1 MNDLRTGIGYDI
13 HRMVEGKELRL
24 GGIKI
29 EYPKGLFGYSDGDVL
44 LHAICDALLGAAGL
58 GDIGGHFPDTDP
70 AYKGIASLEL
80 LRHVV
85 KLLHE
90 SGFEVVNID
99 ANVLAEAPKTGS
111 HISDMKETI
120 GGAVGISPKRVNI
133 KGRTSEGLG
142 EIGRGEA
149 IAAQAVAMVQQ
160 KD

>member
-13 HRMVEGKELRL
+13 HRMVEGRELRL
-24 GGIKI
+24 GGIRI
-29 EYPKGLFGYSDGDVL
+29 EYPKGLLGYSDGDVL

-70 AYKGIASLEL
+70 VYKGISSLEL

-99 ANVLAEAPKTGS
+99 ANVLAEAPKIGS
-111 HISDMKETI
+111 HISDMKEAV

>member
-13 HRMVEGKELRL
+13 HRMVEGRELRL
-24 GGIKI
+24 GGIRI
-29 EYPKGLFGYSDGDVL
+29 EYPKGLLGYSDGDVL

-70 AYKGIASLEL
+70 VYKGISSLEL

-99 ANVLAEAPKTGS
+99 ANVLAEAPKIGS
-111 HISDMKETI
+111 HISDMKEAI
-120 GGAVGISPKRVNI
+120 GGAVGISPKRVNV

>member
-29 EYPKGLFGYSDGDVL
+29 EYPKGLLGYSDGDVL

-70 AYKGIASLEL
+70 VYKGISSLEL

-99 ANVLAEAPKTGS
+99 ANVLAEAPKIGS
-111 HISDMKETI
+111 HISDMKETV
-120 GGAVGISPKRVNI
+120 GGAVGISPKRINI

>member
-13 HRMVEGKELRL
+13 HRMVEGRELRL
-24 GGIKI
+24 GGIRI
-29 EYPKGLFGYSDGDVL
+29 EYPKGLLGYSDGDVL

-70 AYKGIASLEL
+70 VYKGISSLEL

-99 ANVLAEAPKTGS
+99 ANVLAEAPKIGS
-111 HISDMKETI
+111 HISDMKEAI
-120 GGAVGISPKRVNI
+120 GGAVGISPKRVNV
-133 KGRTSEGLG
+133 KGRTSDGLG